1 MGKIILKSQIEKLQV
16 NENFDRRSHHDRR
29 KSFNKSY
36 FLNGGREKRNG
47 KERRFIWYMT
57 Q

>member
-1 MGKIILKSQIEKLQV
+1 MKKNMFKLQIEKPQV
-16 NENFDRRSHHDRR
+16 TSNFDRRSHQNRR
-29 KSFNKSY
+29 KSFNKSF
-36 FLNGGREKRNG
+36 FLNGGRERRDG